1 MKNEQK
7 ETTKKQGFPPVFK
20 AMIHNMNPKNQENPK
35 MFYLWI
41 GLIIVTITMLVVPTK
56 TIHASIL
63 TLIPIVMMFIYV
75 IVSKDFVQGFIV
87 GTLLAFLSC
96 YKLKGAVMWVD
107 SIIETLSDYDNMFTI
122 LTFFICGGTIAA
134 LQASGATK
142 SFGKWVSGKIRNPK
156 LSLFATWLLSG
167 IMSIDDYVGGL
178 TVGAA
183 MSPIN
188 DSQKVPRE
196 MTAYTIRS
204 TVSAPGLFYP
214 MGDWAY
220 FIIMQL
226 VALKLVSGGVKE
238 AVGVYMGWVPFL
250 FYAMV
255 AMALALLVILGVIPK
270 VGNMKKAYERVENGG
285 PACPTT
291 NLSEDDLAE
300 LEEINAK
307 PDIHPVNF
315 IIPIIIM
322 FSTMVITDFD
332 GVRAGAISLS
342 LTGVFFIA
350 QGIFTLK
357 EYVEVMLDGFKD
369 MIDLTILLI
378 FGYMLGDVMSELG
391 FAEFIA
397 GVARHVSIAGLFP
410 AIVFILFCI
419 TEYLCTLNWT
429 LYVIA
434 LPILYQVAPQVGAN
448 LTLTVAA
455 MISAGLFGSN
465 TCPFSDGGIVVAKGC
480 KMDLYDH
487 SFSSMPYFILA
498 AVITAVLYL
507 AAGMIMT

>member
-1 MKNEQK
+1 M
-7 ETTKKQGFPPVFK
+7 
-20 AMIHNMNPKNQENPK
+20 
-35 MFYLWI
+35 
-41 GLIIVTITMLVVPTK
+41 
-56 TIHASIL
+56 
-63 TLIPIVMMFIYV
+63 
-75 IVSKDFVQGFIV
+75 
-87 GTLLAFLSC
+87 
-96 YKLKGAVMWVD
+96 
-107 SIIETLSDYDNMFTI
+107 
-122 LTFFICGGTIAA
+122 
-134 LQASGATK
+134 
-142 SFGKWVSGKIRNPK
+142 
-156 LSLFATWLLSG
+156 
-167 IMSIDDYVGGL
+167 
-178 TVGAA
+178 
-183 MSPIN
+183 
-188 DSQKVPRE
+188 
-196 MTAYTIRS
+196 
-204 TVSAPGLFYP
+204 
-214 MGDWAY
+214 
-220 FIIMQL
+220 
-226 VALKLVSGGVKE
+226 
-238 AVGVYMGWVPFL
+238 
-250 FYAMV
+250 
-255 AMALALLVILGVIPK
+255 
-270 VGNMKKAYERVENGG
+270 
-285 PACPTT
+285 
-291 NLSEDDLAE
+291 
-300 LEEINAK
+300 
-307 PDIHPVNF
+307 
-315 IIPIIIM
+315 
-322 FSTMVITDFD
+322 
-332 GVRAGAISLS
+332 
-342 LTGVFFIA
+342 FFIA